1 VDASGDF
8 QQLALKYLDT
18 LHNYARILTR
28 DPSAAEDLLQET
40 LVRAYRGFGSYDRA
54 LSVKV
59 WLLKIMKNANID
71 RCRRH
76 QARPVEDPLPDE
88 PGQDRSISGEIPLNP
103 EEILLQRLAIDE
115 VRAAIRR
122 LPPLWRETVEL
133 RDIEGLSYQEIAEV
147 LGSPVG
153 TVMSRLYRGRNLIRS
168 LLLERP
174 VVQSRGTRGV

>member
-1 VDASGDF
+1 VNASSDF
-8 QQLALKYLDT
+8 QPLALRYLDT

-28 DPSAAEDLLQET
+28 DPSEAEDLLQET

-54 LSVKV
+54 LSAKV
-59 WLLKIMKNANID
+59 WLLKIMKNAHID
-71 RCRRH
+71 RCRRR
-76 QARPVEDPLPDE
+76 QARPVEEPLPDE
-88 PGQDRSISGEIPLNP
+88 LGPDRSISGEIPLNP

-122 LPPLWRETVEL
+122 LPPLWREAVEL

-168 LLLERP
+168 LLLGHPAVEPRE
-174 VVQSRGTRGV
+174 TRGV